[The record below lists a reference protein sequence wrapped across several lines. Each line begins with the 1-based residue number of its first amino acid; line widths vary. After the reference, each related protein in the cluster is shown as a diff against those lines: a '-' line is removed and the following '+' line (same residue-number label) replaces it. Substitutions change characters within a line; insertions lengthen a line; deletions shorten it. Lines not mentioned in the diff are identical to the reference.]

1 MPLVFA
7 AIAPHP
13 PIIVAGVG
21 SASDQERCAQTISAM
36 KKLAA
41 LLEASKPETLVVVSP
56 HAPLDQDSFAINTA
70 PKLTVALDEFSAS
83 LSHQEIDTDQDLLG
97 RLTGALEK
105 GPGVPIARIKSPQ
118 LDHGTVVP
126 LSFFGPMLHRVK
138 ILSLAYSLL
147 PRETHV
153 HCGEILAQVI
163 GSYPKRVAVIAS
175 GDLSHRLLPD
185 APGGFSPLGKP
196 FDEQLVKIVGQAN
209 WPALW
214 KLDPELTE
222 AAGECGLRS
231 FIILSGLLKDRKVH
245 PDMLSYEGPFGVGYL
260 VANFKL

>member
-7 AIAPHP
+7 AITPHP
-13 PIIVAGVG
+13 PIIAAGVG
-21 SASDQERCAQTISAM
+21 GARDQKRCAQTISAM

-56 HAPLDQDSFAINTA
+56 HAPLDQESFAINAA
-70 PKLTVALDEFSAS
+70 PKLTIALDEFGAS
-83 LSHQEIDTDQDLLG
+83 LAHQEIATDQDFFD
-97 RLTGALEK
+97 RLTRKLENC
-105 GPGVPIARIKSPQ
+105 PDLPIVKIKSPR
-118 LDHGTVVP
+118 LDHGSVVP
-126 LSFFGPMLHRVK
+126 LSFFVSRLQSVK

-153 HCGEILAQVI
+153 RYGEILAQVI
-163 GSYPKRVAVIAS
+163 GAYPKRVAVIAS
-175 GDLSHRLLPD
+175 GDLSHCLLPD
-185 APGGFSPLGKP
+185 APSGFSPAGKP
-196 FDEQLVKIVGQAN
+196 FDEQLVKIVGRAD

-222 AAGECGLRS
+222 AADECGLRS
-231 FIILSGLLKDRKVH
+231 FLILSGLLKDRTVH

>member
-7 AIAPHP
+7 AITPHP

-21 SASDQERCAQTISAM
+21 SPADQKRCSQTIAAM

-41 LLEASKPETLVVVSP
+41 LLAASKLETLVVISP
-56 HAPLDQDSFAINTA
+56 HAPLDPESFAINTA
-70 PKLTVALDEFSAS
+70 PKLSVALDEFGAP
-83 LSHQEIDTDQDLLG
+83 LSHQEIDTDKELLD
-97 RLTGALEK
+97 RLTRELEK
-105 GPGVPIARIKSPQ
+105 NSDLPSVKIKSPQ

-126 LSFFGPMLHRVK
+126 LSFFGPMLQRIK

-153 HCGEILAQVI
+153 RYGEILAQAI
-163 GSYPKRVAVIAS
+163 NSFPQRVAIIAS
-175 GDLSHRLLPD
+175 GDLSHRLSPD
-185 APGGFSPLGKP
+185 APSGFSPAGKP
-196 FDEQLVKIVGQAN
+196 FDEQLVKIIAAAN
-209 WPALW
+209 WPALL

-231 FIILSGLLKDRKVH
+231 FLILSGLLKDKKVC
-245 PDMLSYEGPFGVGYL
+245 PDVISYEGPFGVGYL